1 MIKNPKLT
9 YLWKILTS
17 RSVSVVEMLK
27 SSIDGV
33 VVGNSVVNGVVV
45 VVGTIVVPL
54 FSLIHKSS

>member
-1 MIKNPKLT
+1 
-9 YLWKILTS
+9 
-17 RSVSVVEMLK
+17 MLK